1 MRNNMITAEN
11 TIGIAVD
18 KKTMNEFMKG
28 KRNSISIEL
37 NDDNAPEF
45 VEFIKQGGVGG
56 YVLNVEEPPVRYHGC
71 YFHNGGVFPYIVK
84 KSLENIMLVAGETR
98 IVGKIVNT
106 AVEEAVLDEKGKVAP
121 DRLEALVFDQFQH
134 GYYAVGEKVGKAW
147 NAGAALMKK

>member
-1 MRNNMITAEN
+1 MITAEN

-98 IVGKIVNT
+98 IVGKIVSCVPEVGQRFRFGENPGDPST
-106 AVEEAVLDEKGKVAP
+106 P
-121 DRLEALVFDQFQH
+121 DPEGDSCVWSLNFKLTPAH
-134 GYYAVGEKVGKAW
+134 
-147 NAGAALMKK
+147 